1 MILTDKVVIVTG
13 SGQGIGKAMVARM
26 AGEGA
31 SVVVSGLDRG
41 KIQNAVG
48 EIQEKGGTAIG
59 VKADVT
65 SRSEVRNLVETAIKE
80 FGPVDILVN
89 NATLRRHSP
98 SLLATTDEDWDI
110 VLATGLKSVFNCI
123 QAVACHMIDRKYG
136 KIINISSSAGMG
148 SSQAPNECNFNY
160 GATKA
165 AVDQLTKAFARQLGP
180 HGINVNSIAPGSIET
195 DQSFIK
201 RRGEE
206 AERHAASR
214 ARVAVLGRR
223 GKPEEIANLA
233 LFLATDASSFI
244 TGQTILADGGRTDYM
259 L

>member
-1 MILTDKVVIVTG
+1 MTLTGKVAIVTG

-26 AGEGA
+26 ASEGA
-31 SVVVSGLDRG
+31 SVVVTGLDRG
-41 KIQNAVG
+41 KIQSVVG
-48 EIQEKGGTAIG
+48 EIREKGGTVVG

-65 SRSEVRNLVETAIKE
+65 SRAEVRNLVHTALSE
-80 FGPVDILVN
+80 FGHVDILVN

-98 SLLATTDEDWDI
+98 SFFEMTDEDWDV
-110 VLATGLKSVFNCI
+110 VLATGLKGVFNCI
-123 QAVACHMIDRKYG
+123 QAVARHMMDRKYG

-165 AVDQLTKAFARQLGP
+165 AVDQLTRAFARELGP

-195 DQSFIK
+195 DQSFVK

-206 AERHAASR
+206 AQRHAAER
-214 ARVAVLGRR
+214 AKVAVLGRR
-223 GKPEEIANLA
+223 GKPEDIANLA